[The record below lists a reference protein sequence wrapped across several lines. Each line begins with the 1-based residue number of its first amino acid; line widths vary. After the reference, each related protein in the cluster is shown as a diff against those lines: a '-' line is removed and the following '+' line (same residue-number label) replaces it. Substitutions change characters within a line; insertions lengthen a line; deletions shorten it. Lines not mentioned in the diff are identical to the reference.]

1 VIGHLRPQLAPLQRG
16 LAAAQHEVAVLERLA
31 LTHTRSRALSKS
43 VAERASID
51 LVLGRV
57 RMDHDLAVSVV
68 NHHRVAIDVLLD
80 QAVVR

>member
-1 VIGHLRPQLAPLQRG
+1 
-16 LAAAQHEVAVLERLA
+16 VAVLERLA
-31 LTHTRSRALSKS
+31 LTHTRARALSKS

-68 NHHRVAIDVLLD
+68 KHHRAAIDVLLD